1 MSSDATFFRKQADQ
15 ERSNASEANL
25 DNVRDRCERAA
36 RSWEAMAARAERT
49 EAMRD
54 QRAAT
59 TRAASALAASED
71 SASDPVHSEA

>member
-15 ERSNASEANL
+15 ERSNASAANL

-54 QRAAT
+54 QRAAA
-59 TRAASALAASED
+59 TRAASMTNNGALAT
-71 SASDPVHSEA
+71 VHDEA